1 MSREETVTELE
12 AIRSVHKNMSYGLP
26 RDSISAGVTASK
38 GENADELER
47 NAIRERLFLFFNMG
61 KG

>member
-1 MSREETVTELE
+1 
-12 AIRSVHKNMSYGLP
+12 MSYGLP
-26 RDSISAGVTASK
+26 RESISAGMAVSK

>member
-1 MSREETVTELE
+1 
-12 AIRSVHKNMSYGLP
+12 MSYGLP
-26 RDSISAGVTASK
+26 RESISAGVTASK

>member
-1 MSREETVTELE
+1 MSRKETVTDTRGYPE
-12 AIRSVHKNMSYGLP
+12 RSKNMFYGLP
-26 RDSISAGVTASK
+26 RDSISAAITASK

>member
-1 MSREETVTELE
+1 MAV
-12 AIRSVHKNMSYGLP
+12 
-26 RDSISAGVTASK
+26 SK